1 MSSEPVRLERRASQ
15 RFEVNLPLA
24 VQFAGQTFPGFTQDL
39 SGRGVFF
46 YTEADL
52 PSGAVVELTLTMPSE
67 VTLGESMPV
76 RCRGHVLRS
85 SGARPDRRN
94 GIAVRFESYHYLPSS
109 TPEAAGE
116 FLRMS
121 ASAATR
127 ENPRP
132 LQR

>member
-15 RFEVNLPLA
+15 RFEVNLPL
-24 VQFAGQTFPGFTQDL
+24 VIQFAGQSFSGFTQDL

-46 YTEADL
+46 YTEAEL
-52 PSGAVVELTLTMPSE
+52 PQGSVVELTLTMPSE
-67 VTLGESMPV
+67 ITLGESMRV
-76 RCRGHVLRS
+76 RCRGHVLRT
-85 SGARPDRRN
+85 SGNRPDRRN
-94 GIAVRFESYHYLPSS
+94 GIAVRLEAYQYLSAS
-109 TPEAAGE
+109 AAEASAE

-121 ASAATR
+121 ATASTR

>member
-24 VQFAGQTFPGFTQDL
+24 IQFAGQSFSGFTQDL

-46 YTEADL
+46 YTEAEL
-52 PSGAVVELTLTMPSE
+52 PQGSVVELTLTMPSE
-67 VTLGESMPV
+67 ITLGESMRV
-76 RCRGHVLRS
+76 RCRGHVLRT
-85 SGARPDRRN
+85 SGNRPDRRN
-94 GIAVRFESYHYLPSS
+94 GIAVRLEAYQYLSAS
-109 TPEAAGE
+109 AAEAPGE

-121 ASAATR
+121 ATASTR